1 MELTDIYRTFGPNR
15 KEYIFLA
22 AHATFSKID
31 QMHGHE
37 AILDKYKKIDPTP
50 CILSDH
56 HGLKLNID
64 NNRNMQKQAKHAEA
78 SWALNDSPQSEN

>member
-1 MELTDIYRTFGPNR
+1 MDLANIYRIFYTNK
-15 KEYIFLA
+15 KEHTVFS
-22 AHATFSKID
+22 ATHRSFARIDDRYKEISIIWKI
-31 QMHGHE
+31 E
-37 AILDKYKKIDPTP
+37 ITP

-56 HGLKLNID
+56 HGLKLNIN